1 MKLKELLKGIE
12 VLDAT
17 ADMEMEI
24 PHVSYDSRATQPGD
38 LFVAM
43 TGFAADG
50 HAFIGKARAA
60 GAAAV
65 LCQKLPEDPAVP
77 YVRVA
82 DSRRALAE
90 VGANFFGHPA
100 DSMTMVGVTGTNG
113 KTTTTY
119 LLKSILE
126 QAAGAK
132 VGLIGTNQ
140 NMIGEEIIPTERTTP
155 ESFELQRLFAQM
167 RDAGCTHVVMEVSS
181 HALALDRVYGVHY
194 AVGIF
199 TNLTQD
205 HLDFHKT
212 MEAYCDA
219 KAILFRNCD
228 AGVCNADDPWTER
241 LLKDA
246 TCRKFS
252 YAEQAAADL
261 RAENVCLE
269 ADHVAFDAVTKEKSV
284 PIRVNIPG
292 GFMVYNTLDVLGAA
306 LMLGIPLEKSADVL
320 ARVPHVKGRVE
331 VVPTPGKD
339 YTVLIDYAHSP
350 DGLEN
355 VLTSVKGFA
364 KGRTIAL
371 FGCGGDRDK
380 TKRPK
385 MGKIAAEIADF
396 VVVTTDNPR
405 TEKPGDIIA
414 DILPGMQDSDTP
426 HVVVEDRIEAIHWAM
441 DHAEPGDVIV
451 LCGKGHET
459 YQEVNH
465 VKHHMDEREIVADYL
480 NAKA

>member
-1 MKLKELLKGIE
+1 MNLQELLSGVALTECRAAGDVEITGI
-12 VLDAT
+12 
-17 ADMEMEI
+17 
-24 PHVSYDSRATQPGD
+24 SYDTRDLKPGA
-38 LFVAM
+38 L
-43 TGFAADG
+43 FAALSGYKTDG
-50 HAFIGKARAA
+50 HRYIREALKK

-65 LCQKLPEDPAVP
+65 LCQRAPDFDGPWL
-77 YVRVA
+77 VA
-82 DSRRALAE
+82 GDTRAALAD
-90 VGANFFGHPA
+90 VSANWFGRPA
-100 DSMTMVGVTGTNG
+100 EAMTCVGVTGTNG

-126 QAAGAK
+126 QEAGAK

-140 NMIGEEIIPTERTTP
+140 NMIGDQVIPTERTTP

-167 RDAGCTHVVMEVSS
+167 RESGCTHVVMEVSS

-219 KAILFRNCD
+219 KALLFQNCD
-228 AGVCNADDPWTER
+228 AGVYNADDPWAQR
-241 LLKDA
+241 LMAHA

-252 YAEQAAADL
+252 YAERAEADL
-261 RAENVCLE
+261 RAEELE
-269 ADHVAFDAVTKEKSV
+269 LEPDHVAFTAVTKEEKV
-284 PIRVNIPG
+284 RIRVGIPG
-292 GFMVYNTLDVLGAA
+292 RFMIYNTLDVLGAA
-306 LMLGIPLEKSADVL
+306 LALGISLESSARTL
-320 ARVPHVKGRVE
+320 AKVPHVKGRVE

-339 YTVLIDYAHSP
+339 YTILVDYAHSP

-355 VLTSVKGFA
+355 VLSSVKDFA
-364 KGRTIAL
+364 KGRTVAL

-385 MGKIAAEIADF
+385 MGRIAAKIADF

-405 TEKPGDIIA
+405 TEKPADIIA
-414 DILPGMQDSDTP
+414 DILPGMADSATP
-426 HVVVEDRIEAIHWAM
+426 YVVVEDRVEAIHWAM
-441 DHAEPGDVIV
+441 DHAEKDDVIV

-465 VKHHMDEREIVADYL
+465 VKHHMDEREIVAEHL
-480 NAKA
+480 EAAK

>member
-1 MKLKELLKGIE
+1 MKLKELLEGIE

-50 HAFIGKARAA
+50 HAFIGKAMAA
-60 GAAAV
+60 GASAV
-65 LCQKLPEDPAVP
+65 LCQKQPEDPAVP

-228 AGVCNADDPWTER
+228 VGVCNADAPWTER

-320 ARVPHVKGRVE
+320 AQVPHVKGRVE
-331 VVPTPGKD
+331 VVPAPGKD
-339 YTVLIDYAHSP
+339 YTGLIDYAHSP

>member
-1 MKLKELLKGIE
+1 MKLKELLQGLT
-12 VLDAT
+12 VLEAT
-17 ADMEMEI
+17 ADLETDI
-24 PHVSYDSRATQPGD
+24 SHVSYDSRQTRPGD

-43 TGFAADG
+43 HGFAVDG
-50 HAFIGKARAA
+50 HDFIGKAMEA

-65 LCQKLPEDPAVP
+65 LCEKAPREDIP

-82 DSRRALAE
+82 DSRRALAV
-90 VGANFFGHPA
+90 VGANFYGHPA
-100 DSMTMVGVTGTNG
+100 DAMTMVAVTGTNG

-119 LLKSILE
+119 LLKAILE
-126 QAAGAK
+126 QALGAR

-140 NMIGEEIIPTERTTP
+140 NMIGQEVLPTERTTP
-155 ESFELQRLFAQM
+155 ESFELQGLLAQM
-167 RDAGCTHVVMEVSS
+167 RSGGCTHVVMEASS
-181 HALALDRVYGVHY
+181 HALFLDRVYGVHY

-219 KAILFRNCD
+219 KAILFRSCD
-228 AGVCNADDPWTER
+228 TGVVNADDPWTER
-241 LLKDA
+241 LMEHASCEVLTYSEK
-246 TCRKFS
+246 
-252 YAEQAAADL
+252 ADSGL
-261 RAENVCLE
+261 RAENISLG
-269 ADHVAFDAVTKEKSV
+269 ADHIAFTAVTAEKRV
-284 PIRVNIPG
+284 PIRVNIHG

-306 LMLGIPLEKSADVL
+306 LALGISLEKSAGIL
-320 ARVPHVKGRVE
+320 ASVPHVKGRVE

-339 YTVLIDYAHSP
+339 YTILIDYAHSP
-350 DGLEN
+350 DGMEN
-355 VLTSVKGFA
+355 VLSSVKGFA
-364 KGRTIAL
+364 KGRTVAL

-385 MGKIAAEIADF
+385 MGKAAADLADF
-396 VVVTTDNPR
+396 AIVTTDNPR
-405 TEKPGDIIA
+405 TEMPADIIA
-414 DILPGMQDSDTP
+414 DILPGFAGSDTP
-426 HVVVEDRIEAIHWAM
+426 YVVVEDRVEAIHWAM
-441 DHAEPGDVIV
+441 DHAQPGDVIV

-480 NAKA
+480 SAGK

>member
-1 MKLKELLKGIE
+1 MKLKELLEGIE

-50 HAFIGKARAA
+50 HAFIGKAMAA
-60 GAAAV
+60 GASAV
-65 LCQKLPEDPAVP
+65 LCQKQPEDPAVP

-155 ESFELQRLFAQM
+155 ESFELQRLFGQM

>member
-1 MKLKELLKGIE
+1 MKLKDLLRDIP
-12 VLDAT
+12 VLSAT
-17 ADMEMEI
+17 ADMDMEI
-24 PHVSYDSRATQPGD
+24 TGVSYDSRNTKTGD

-43 TGFAADG
+43 TGFAVDG
-50 HAFIGKARAA
+50 HTFIGKAAAA

-65 LCQKLPEDPAVP
+65 LCEKIPEEPVP
-77 YVRVA
+77 YVQTA
-82 DSRRALAE
+82 DSRRALAA

-100 DSMTMVGVTGTNG
+100 DSMTMVAVTGTNG
-113 KTTTTY
+113 KTSSTY

-126 QAAGAK
+126 QETGAK

-140 NMIGEEIIPTERTTP
+140 NMIGSQVIPTERTTP
-155 ESFELQRLFAQM
+155 ESFEVQRLFAQM

-181 HALALDRVYGVHY
+181 HALVLDRVWGVRY
-194 AVGIF
+194 DVGIF

-219 KAILFRNCD
+219 KAILFRSCD
-228 AGVCNADDPWTER
+228 TGVCNADDPWTAR

-246 TCRKFS
+246 TCRKFF
-252 YAEQAAADL
+252 YAEKAEADL
-261 RAENVCLE
+261 RAEDIVLA
-269 ADHVAFDAVTKEKSV
+269 ADHVAFTAVTETERV
-284 PIRVNIPG
+284 PVRVNIPG

-306 LMLGIPLEKSADVL
+306 LALGISLEKSADAL

-385 MGKIAAEIADF
+385 MGRVAAEIADF

-405 TEKPGDIIA
+405 TEKPADIIA
-414 DILPGMQDSDTP
+414 DILPGLADTATP
-426 HVVVEDRIEAIHWAM
+426 YVVVEDRVEAIHWAM
-441 DHAEPGDVIV
+441 DHAKAGDVIV

-459 YQEVNH
+459 YQEINH
-465 VKHHMDEREIVADYL
+465 VKYHMDEREIVAERL
-480 NAKA
+480 KSAR

>member
-1 MKLKELLKGIE
+1 MKLKDILKGIE
-12 VLDAT
+12 ILTAT
-17 ADMEMEI
+17 ADLEMEI
-24 PHVSYDSRATQPGD
+24 HGVSYDSRTTRSGD

-43 TGFAADG
+43 PGFAADG
-50 HAFIGKARAA
+50 HTFIGKAVAA

-65 LCQKLPEDPAVP
+65 LCERLPEEAVP
-77 YVRVA
+77 CVQVA
-82 DSRRALAE
+82 DARRSLA
-90 VGANFFGHPA
+90 VLGANFFHHPA
-100 DSMTMVGVTGTNG
+100 QSMTMIGVTGTNG

-119 LLKSILE
+119 LLKAVLE

-140 NMIGEEIIPTERTTP
+140 NMIGNEILPTERTTP
-155 ESFELQRLFAQM
+155 ESFELQKLFARM

-181 HALALDRVYGVHY
+181 HALTLDRVWGVPY

-212 MEAYCDA
+212 MEDYCDA
-219 KAILFRNCD
+219 KALLFRNCGI
-228 AGVCNADDPWTER
+228 GVVNADDVWTAR

-246 TCRKFS
+246 ACTPFF
-252 YAEQAAADL
+252 YAERAEADL
-261 RAENVCLE
+261 RAEEISLA
-269 ADHVAFDAVTKEKSV
+269 ADHVAFTAVTKEARV
-284 PIRVNIPG
+284 PVRVNIPG

-306 LMLGIPLEKSADVL
+306 LALGIPLEQSAAVL

-350 DGLEN
+350 DGMVN
-355 VLTSVKGFA
+355 VLSTVKGFA
-364 KGRTIAL
+364 GGRTIAL

-385 MGKIAAEIADF
+385 MGRVAAELADF
-396 VVVTTDNPR
+396 AVVTTDNPR
-405 TEKPGDIIA
+405 TEKPADIIA
-414 DILPGMQDSDTP
+414 DILPGFAGSDTP
-426 HVVVEDRIEAIHWAM
+426 YVVVEDRIEAIDWAM
-441 DHAEPGDVIV
+441 DHAQKGDVIV

-459 YQEVNH
+459 YQEINH

-480 NAKA
+480 KNGN

>member
-1 MKLKELLKGIE
+1 MKLKELLQGLN
-12 VLDAT
+12 VLEAT
-17 ADMEMEI
+17 ADLETDI
-24 PHVSYDSRATQPGD
+24 SHVSYDSRQTRPGD

-43 TGFAADG
+43 HGFAVDG
-50 HAFIGKARAA
+50 HDFIGKAMEA

-65 LCQKLPEDPAVP
+65 LCEKAPREDIP

-82 DSRRALAE
+82 DSRRALAV
-90 VGANFFGHPA
+90 VGANFYGHPA
-100 DSMTMVGVTGTNG
+100 DNMTMVAVTGTNG

-119 LLKSILE
+119 LLKAILE
-126 QAAGAK
+126 RALGAK

-140 NMIGEEIIPTERTTP
+140 NMIGQEVLPTERTTP
-155 ESFELQRLFAQM
+155 ESFELQGLLAQM
-167 RDAGCTHVVMEVSS
+167 RSGGCTHVVMEASS
-181 HALALDRVYGVHY
+181 HALFLDRVYGIHY

-228 AGVCNADDPWTER
+228 TGVVNADDPWTGR
-241 LLKDA
+241 LMEHASCKVLTYSEKAD
-246 TCRKFS
+246 S
-252 YAEQAAADL
+252 DL
-261 RAENVCLE
+261 RAENISLE
-269 ADHVAFDAVTKEKSV
+269 ADHVAFTAVTAEKRV

-306 LMLGIPLEKSADVL
+306 LALGIPLEKSAEIL
-320 ARVPHVKGRVE
+320 ASVPHVKGRVE

-339 YTVLIDYAHSP
+339 YTILIDYAHSP
-350 DGLEN
+350 DGMEN
-355 VLTSVKGFA
+355 VLSSVKGFA
-364 KGRTIAL
+364 KGRTVAL

-385 MGKIAAEIADF
+385 MGKAAADLADF
-396 VVVTTDNPR
+396 AIVTTDNPR
-405 TEKPGDIIA
+405 TEVPADIIA
-414 DILPGMQDSDTP
+414 DILPGFAGSDTP
-426 HVVVEDRIEAIHWAM
+426 YVVVEDRVEAIHWAM
-441 DHAEPGDVIV
+441 DHAQPGDVIV

-480 NAKA
+480 SAGK